1 LIAKGNEW
9 VLNAR
14 LADARFFYEEDTKQP
29 LDSRLPELTHLT
41 FQDRLGDYRQK
52 TERLVDLSETIAHV
66 VGRPDL
72 VEAVATA
79 ARLSKLDLLTRMVK
93 EFTDLQGVVGGI
105 YARREGHPEVVWKAI
120 YDQYRPASATDDPP
134 REASGAI
141 LSLAD
146 RFDTL
151 AGLFLIG
158 LTPTGS
164 KDPYGLRRA
173 AYGIVSVAIS
183 RRWRLDWRAVA
194 RKALALY
201 PTEVATVGSETA
213 LAELERFFAERLRNL
228 FERRGHPYDEIS
240 AVTNV
245 GIWDFAD
252 AAERAL
258 ALSEARREMD
268 FRSLVLA
275 FKRIRN
281 IVSGEETGPMQFE
294 LLREDAERELA
305 ADFLQARQA
314 IEEMAGARRY
324 REAMEMIASIAP
336 SLDRFFVEV
345 LVNCPEEDLRRN
357 RLALL
362 SAIQKEFSRLADFSE
377 IVVDKQEISDR

>member
-1 LIAKGNEW
+1 M
-9 VLNAR
+9 
-14 LADARFFYEEDTKQP
+14 
-29 LDSRLPELTHLT
+29 PELARLT
-41 FQDRLGDYRQK
+41 FQDRLGDYRRK
-52 TERLVDLSETIAHV
+52 TERVQELSETIAHV

-72 VEAVATA
+72 VEAATTA
-79 ARLSKLDLLTRMVK
+79 ARLSKLDLTTRMVK

-105 YARREGHPEVVWKAI
+105 YARREGFPDVIWKAI
-120 YDQYRPASATDDPP
+120 YDQYRPASATDDSP

-141 LSLAD
+141 LTLAD

-151 AGLFLIG
+151 AGLFLVG
-158 LTPTGS
+158 LVPTGS

-173 AYGIVSVAIS
+173 ALGIVSVVLS
-183 RRWRLDWRAVA
+183 RRWRLDWRPVA
-194 RKALALY
+194 RKALSLY
-201 PTEVATVGSETA
+201 PPDVATIGVDAA

-228 FERRGHPYDEIS
+228 LERRGHTFDEIS
-240 AVTNV
+240 AVTKV
-245 GIWDFAD
+245 GLWDFAD

-258 ALSEARREMD
+258 ALAEARREMD
-268 FRSLVLA
+268 FRSLILA

-281 IVSGEETGPMQFE
+281 IVEGAEPGPPQLDALTE
-294 LLREDAERELA
+294 NAERQLA

-314 IEEMAGARRY
+314 IEEMAGGRRY

-345 LVNCPEEDLRRN
+345 LVNCPDEAVRRN

-362 SAIQKEFSRLADFSE
+362 NAIQKEFSRLADFSE
-377 IVVDKQEISDR
+377 IVVEK